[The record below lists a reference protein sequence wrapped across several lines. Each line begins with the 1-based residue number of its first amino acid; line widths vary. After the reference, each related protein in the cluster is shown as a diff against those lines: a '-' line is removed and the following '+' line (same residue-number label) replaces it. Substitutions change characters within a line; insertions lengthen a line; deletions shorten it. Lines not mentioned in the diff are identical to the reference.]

1 LIRHALTE
9 GQEMNARRIVVP
21 VVVPL
26 VAAVLLGSS
35 GWSMAADSHH
45 PAGTPRTDMHSQ
57 SMMGGKTM
65 SN

>member
-1 LIRHALTE
+1 
-9 GQEMNARRIVVP
+9 MNARRIVVP